1 MKIAPSVLAADFSN
15 LECELKDIETGG
27 ADLVHL
33 DVMDGTFVPNIS
45 FGPPVIQS
53 LRKVTLLPFDVHLM
67 TYHPE
72 YYFDSLGKIGV
83 DMISFHQEAVI
94 HVDRTIH
101 DIKSRG
107 IKAGIA
113 LNPGTSL
120 SALELVLPLLDFVL
134 IMSVNPGFGGQRFI
148 SYTLDKI
155 KVLKNCTNLEIFRPL
170 SFEEKN
176 KYRAKYGIGQDEF
189 AILFAGRIS
198 REKGVMQLL
207 NVVANLNKK
216 YSNIKTIIV
225 GSSKSGTNNIDSY
238 TSDVIAKIKKL
249 GDKVKFTGYI
259 KYKELG
265 NVYNV
270 ADVAVFPA
278 IWEEPAGLTII
289 EAMACKIPVVTTYSG
304 GIVEYT
310 DKNSSILCN
319 KDERLEKEL
328 EENIIKII
336 ENKKLSNKIAENG
349 YKKAKE
355 YNLQKY
361 YEEFCKIIDRNS
373 ES

>member
-134 IMSVNPGFGGQRFI
+134 IMSVNPGFGGQKFQPETLERI
-148 SYTLDKI
+148 AALRKKLDALNSEAKIEVDGGINAETGAACRKAGADILVAGSY
-155 KVLKNCTNLEIFRPL
+155 IF
-170 SFEEKN
+170 K
-176 KYRAKYGIGQDEF
+176 
-189 AILFAGRIS
+189 
-198 REKGVMQLL
+198 
-207 NVVANLNKK
+207 
-216 YSNIKTIIV
+216 
-225 GSSKSGTNNIDSY
+225 NNI
-238 TSDVIAKIKKL
+238 A
-249 GDKVKFTGYI
+249 
-259 KYKELG
+259 EA
-265 NVYNV
+265 V
-270 ADVAVFPA
+270 ASLV
-278 IWEEPAGLTII
+278 
-289 EAMACKIPVVTTYSG
+289 
-304 GIVEYT
+304 
-310 DKNSSILCN
+310 
-319 KDERLEKEL
+319 
-328 EENIIKII
+328 
-336 ENKKLSNKIAENG
+336 
-349 YKKAKE
+349 
-355 YNLQKY
+355 
-361 YEEFCKIIDRNS
+361 
-373 ES
+373 

>member
-134 IMSVNPGFGGQRFI
+134 IMSVNPGFSGQKFMA
-148 SYTLDKI
+148 SALDKI
-155 KVLKNCTNLEIFRPL
+155 SWL
-170 SFEEKN
+170 
-176 KYRAKYGIGQDEF
+176 RAKGFEKDIAVDGGVTAETAPQVVK
-189 AILFAGRIS
+189 AGANVLVTASYFFSS
-198 REKGVMQLL
+198 RDHAGV
-207 NVVANLNKK
+207 V
-216 YSNIKTIIV
+216 
-225 GSSKSGTNNIDSY
+225 D
-238 TSDVIAKIKKL
+238 
-249 GDKVKFTGYI
+249 
-259 KYKELG
+259 
-265 NVYNV
+265 
-270 ADVAVFPA
+270 
-278 IWEEPAGLTII
+278 
-289 EAMACKIPVVTTYSG
+289 
-304 GIVEYT
+304 
-310 DKNSSILCN
+310 
-319 KDERLEKEL
+319 RLKRL
-328 EENIIKII
+328 A
-336 ENKKLSNKIAENG
+336 L
-349 YKKAKE
+349 
-355 YNLQKY
+355 
-361 YEEFCKIIDRNS
+361 
-373 ES
+373 